1 MAVKFRRDD
10 FRDTA
15 AGSHGRFTTVRW
27 RRARDPKQRLLIIYI
42 GVAGMLIAIFV
53 VRSAGFMHR
62 GLWLAPQE
70 GVGVVVDK
78 RILGEDSSEPHYYL
92 VVGLAAGPA
101 LDGQTGSEG
110 ETASPGEYSEQSLLV
125 DHVLVDEASWNLVE
139 TGTAV
144 SITFRLDDSQRRIS
158 IDSIT
163 MLDTYSDDLEG
174 SFEGADSPD
183 VASLR
188 DDSVH

>member
-10 FRDTA
+10 FRDSA
-15 AGSHGRFTTVRW
+15 AGSHGGFTTVRW

-62 GLWLAPQE
+62 GLWGAPQD

-78 RILGEDSSEPHYYL
+78 RILGEDSSEPNYYL
-92 VVGLAAGPA
+92 VVGLATEPP

-110 ETASPGEYSEQSLLV
+110 ETASPGESSEHSLLV
-125 DHVLVDEASWNLVE
+125 DHVRVDEASWNLVE

-144 SITFRLDDSQRRIS
+144 SIRFRLDDTRQSIS
-158 IDSIT
+158 ITSIT
-163 MLDTYSDDLEG
+163 MLDTFSGDLEG
-174 SFEGADSPD
+174 SFEKRPPQSPQ
-183 VASLR
+183 ATSQGL
-188 DDSVH
+188 